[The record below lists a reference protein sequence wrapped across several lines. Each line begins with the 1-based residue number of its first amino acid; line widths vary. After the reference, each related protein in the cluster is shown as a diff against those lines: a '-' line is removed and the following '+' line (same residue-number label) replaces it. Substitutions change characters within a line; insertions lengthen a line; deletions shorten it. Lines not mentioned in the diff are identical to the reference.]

1 MRVMLDLNVIVDMA
15 EARDGFCAVSREAF
29 EKAMA
34 VGVELFFPIHGF
46 TTLHYLLAHANK
58 AANSKEYISWL
69 SDRVMCAPADLSV
82 IKAACASSVG
92 DFEDA
97 VVDETAFSSGCDLI
111 VTRDARHFNASR
123 VKAVSPS
130 EFVEML
136 SAVANQDNATE
147 RKRKRKRQ

>member
-15 EARDGFCAVSREAF
+15 EARDGFCAKSREAF
-29 EKAMA
+29 EKSVAG
-34 VGVELFFPIHGF
+34 GVELFFPIHGF

-69 SDRVMCAPADLSV
+69 SDHVMCAPADLSV
-82 IKAACASSVG
+82 IKAACASAVR

-111 VTRDARHFNASR
+111 VTRDARHFDASR
-123 VKAVSPS
+123 VKAVSPG
-130 EFVEML
+130 EFVDIL
-136 SAVANQDNATE
+136 SDIENQNKSSE
-147 RKRKRKRQ
+147 RKRKRKR